1 MTETID
7 GATYRRHAFQ
17 LGFLTKAEADGIFA
31 SNPVRLAEG
40 VTFQAAYQ
48 DARAARVALDRF
60 EAGATTSLLAGLE
73 PLANE
78 VRQRPVYKKEYEAK
92 GDYDFVS
99 VPIASLLTPQFNV
112 DLDYVGELA
121 ATLPAEIDDEAAFAF
136 AFPAGTIAEP
146 IVKGNTVVF
155 TSHAPNIAVS
165 PVPVLRRT
173 PAGFEVIV
181 EARSRPNFVMVARVG
196 GRVVLHNGVHKVL
209 ALRAR
214 GRSHTFA
221 VAHDLQQ
228 PAQLGLGQSGLSMFS
243 DPNYIQAARPPLVAD
258 FASPVAVPVLM
269 RATVNVYRLIAQ
281 VEEIQAPALTL
292 PATGS

>member
-1 MTETID
+1 M
-7 GATYRRHAFQ
+7 
-17 LGFLTKAEADGIFA
+17 
-31 SNPVRLAEG
+31 
-40 VTFQAAYQ
+40 
-48 DARAARVALDRF
+48 
-60 EAGATTSLLAGLE
+60 
-73 PLANE
+73 
-78 VRQRPVYKKEYEAK
+78 
-92 GDYDFVS
+92 
-99 VPIASLLTPQFNV
+99 
-112 DLDYVGELA
+112 
-121 ATLPAEIDDEAAFAF
+121 
-136 AFPAGTIAEP
+136 
-146 IVKGNTVVF
+146 F

-165 PVPVLRRT
+165 HVPVLRRT

-269 RATVNVYRLIAQ
+269 GATVNVYRLIAQ

-292 PATGS
+292 PATAS